1 MPSRLTNLSKT
12 LTWNDFPRA
21 NRPEPP
27 PNGTA
32 HGAQIGVEIVN
43 QGLALE
49 HPAGGGVQIHDSI
62 HVDIRYRR
70 DQSWVANWVF
80 NRPQSY
86 QDGLLAHE
94 QGHYNLVALLG
105 RDFFLSLMRLK
116 ATAYPNAGAAQADL
130 TAASAATA
138 GKAQALQDRYDT
150 RHAERHQRDAAGPLA
165 GLHHHGI
172 HDARV
177 SSANRGRR
185 GADQGA
191 DSGGAEAERNCDLGT
206 GDEKGELR
214 SGLLGQ
220 VLQRMICWPPDGER
234 ESHRRMTRLN
244 GCGSG
249 RPRTRGKGTSAHR
262 WSL

>member
-116 ATAYPNAGAAQADL
+116 AATYPNAGAAQADL

-150 RHAERHQRDAAGPLA
+150 DTQNGTNATQQARWLGFITTAFTMPVSPPQTAADGAPIKVPILEV
-165 GLHHHGI
+165 LRRNGI
-172 HDARV
+172 V
-177 SSANRGRR
+177 
-185 GADQGA
+185 
-191 DSGGAEAERNCDLGT
+191 
-206 GDEKGELR
+206 
-214 SGLLGQ
+214 
-220 VLQRMICWPPDGER
+220 I
-234 ESHRRMTRLN
+234 
-244 GCGSG
+244 
-249 RPRTRGKGTSAHR
+249 
-262 WSL
+262 